1 MRIGIF
7 KYKRNEEAMAKKC
20 SNKDLTECIKVKAKK
35 LWEKDGCKQ
44 DRDLDYWLQ
53 AEKVVKSQT
62 ATKW

>member
-1 MRIGIF
+1 
-7 KYKRNEEAMAKKC
+7 MAKKY
-20 SNKDLTECIKVKAKK
+20 SNKDLTECIKVKAKE

-44 DRDLDYWLQ
+44 GRDLDYWLQ

>member
-1 MRIGIF
+1 
-7 KYKRNEEAMAKKC
+7 MAKKC